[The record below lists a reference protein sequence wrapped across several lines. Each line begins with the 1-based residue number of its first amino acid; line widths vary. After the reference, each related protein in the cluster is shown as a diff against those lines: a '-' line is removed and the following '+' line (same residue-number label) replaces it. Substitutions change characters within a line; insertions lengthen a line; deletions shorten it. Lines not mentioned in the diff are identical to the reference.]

1 MATTLNRSFLTEI
14 RNRLNNQGITSDDFH
29 IIQEQKARR
38 INLTIKYL
46 YDDYYY
52 NATIEGEG
60 SRISSQYSPGE
71 VVLTQNKHN
80 MNSNDLLD
88 SIEGWVNA
96 LRKEIK
102 NTILGRQAEETEEKL
117 AELENL
123 VREKFKE
130 DKETFFTRK
139 EANELKEKLSQLEKL
154 YNEAIN
160 KNVTNKNQ
168 SREEYTKLHDEVEL
182 LKEQVEYLSKKKW
195 ATALMIKIMNWTS
208 RNPAAAKQ
216 IGQEAVK
223 ALLPKEIE
231 ESLPPSLLPP
241 SDEQLKN

>member
-29 IIQEQKARR
+29 IIQQEQKARR
-38 INLTIKYL
+38 INLNIKYL

-96 LRKEIK
+96 LRKEIR

-130 DKETFFTRK
+130 DVETFFTRK

-160 KNVTNKNQ
+160 KNETNKN
-168 SREEYTKLHDEVEL
+168 
-182 LKEQVEYLSKKKW
+182 
-195 ATALMIKIMNWTS
+195 
-208 RNPAAAKQ
+208 
-216 IGQEAVK
+216 
-223 ALLPKEIE
+223 
-231 ESLPPSLLPP
+231 
-241 SDEQLKN
+241 